1 MYLRASEMS
10 KQAWSE
16 AVKTNNLEENMLLD
30 PLYYSFGDKEQ
41 KCWGGASK
49 CWGGGGCKTCWGGA
63 RMKLGGCAPPPE
75 NPPVLAAPSVS
86 LLQGYVFLLVQCYV
100 LPFSDTIADSW
111 MAWQ

>member
-16 AVKTNNLEENMLLD
+16 AVKTNNLEEHMLLD

-49 CWGGGGCKTCWGGA
+49 CWGGCKTCWGGGA
-63 RMKLGGCAPPPE
+63 RMKLGGCAPPRTPPPE
-75 NPPVLAAPSVS
+75 NPPVLNGP
-86 LLQGYVFLLVQCYV
+86 
-100 LPFSDTIADSW
+100 
-111 MAWQ
+111 

>member
-16 AVKTNNLEENMLLD
+16 AVKTNNLEEHMLLD

-49 CWGGGGCKTCWGGA
+49 CWGVQNMLGGCTNEV
-63 RMKLGGCAPPPE
+63 GGCAPPQ
-75 NPPVLAAPSVS
+75 LHSCSCSQMHS
-86 LLQGYVFLLVQCYV
+86 LMSFLTY
-100 LPFSDTIADSW
+100 
-111 MAWQ
+111 

>member
-16 AVKTNNLEENMLLD
+16 AVKTNNLEEHMLLD

-49 CWGGGGCKTCWGGA
+49 CWGGAKHVGGGGGA
-63 RMKLGGCAPPPE
+63 RMKLGGGGCAPP
-75 NPPVLAAPSVS
+75 
-86 LLQGYVFLLVQCYV
+86 QKIRQC
-100 LPFSDTIADSW
+100 
-111 MAWQ
+111 